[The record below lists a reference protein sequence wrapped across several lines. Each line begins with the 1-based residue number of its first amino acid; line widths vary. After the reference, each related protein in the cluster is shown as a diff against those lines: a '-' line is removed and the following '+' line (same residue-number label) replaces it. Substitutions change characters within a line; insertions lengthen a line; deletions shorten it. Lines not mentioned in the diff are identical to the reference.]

1 LDAAPLLLILGAN
14 FTDLIYPSNFEDK
27 IGFSRIRELVK
38 ENCLFEPGR
47 ELVDG
52 LQMLDTV
59 DAVKLQLDLVE
70 EFRQIQL
77 SDDDFPIHQ
86 FHDSRKALKKAAIE
100 GTFLE
105 VEEVAG
111 LAKSLESV
119 RLIVKFFEGR
129 EEDEFPELRKL
140 SKSVKLYPF
149 VSDRIGKILNKHGQ
163 IRDNASAELMQI
175 RRTITAKQSSV
186 TRMMNKLIK
195 KAQSEGWVDEDIGAT
210 FRNGRPVIPVAASH
224 KRSVNGL
231 IHDESTSGKTVFI
244 EPAEVVELSNEI
256 RELEYSERRE
266 IIRILTEF
274 TAAIRPYLGE
284 LTGMHHFLA
293 EIDAIRARALFA
305 IRINAIR
312 PKLIGEPVLEWS
324 NAIHP
329 LLFLAF
335 QASGR
340 HVVPLNISLNE
351 EGRILLI
358 SGPNAGGKS
367 VCLQTVGLLQ
377 YMVQSGYLVPVEE
390 QSRFGIF
397 SSVFIDIGDE
407 QSIDNDLST
416 YSSHLFNMKH
426 FLRNAAAD
434 TLVLID
440 EFGTGTEPMLGGA
453 IAESILE
460 NLNHI
465 GTYGVLTTHYTNL
478 KHFAA
483 SSDGIVNGAMLF
495 DNHKM
500 QPLYELQIGKPGSSF
515 AFEIARKIGL
525 PEEVLEKASDKVG
538 QEHID
543 FDKHLRDILRDK
555 KYWERKR
562 QKIRQSEKK
571 LEELMIRY
579 EEELGISEKKRKEL
593 ISEAKKEAEQLL
605 ADANRRIENTIREI
619 KEAGAEREK
628 TRAARKRL
636 EEFKEEVGHQDA
648 ERVDELSKAYR
659 GLKEKEAELISKR
672 PDLYRKTKKQRGGPE
687 KKRTDSTIRVGDM
700 VVLEGQETP
709 GDVAEIRGKNAVVI
723 FGNLKSTVK
732 ISRLKKT
739 SEKSSQDKGA
749 GRSGVNLGEWNV
761 SKRRVMFK
769 PEIDLRGK
777 RAEEAL
783 QRMNEFIDEAI
794 MVGAP
799 EVRIL
804 HGKGDG
810 ILRQLIRDQLQ
821 VSDVVEWYGDEHVE
835 RGGAGITIVRFGF

>member
-1 LDAAPLLLILGAN
+1 
-14 FTDLIYPSNFEDK
+14 LIYPPNFEDK
-27 IGFSRIRELVK
+27 IGFTRVRELVK

-47 ELVDG
+47 ELVAEM
-52 LQMLDTV
+52 QMMV
-59 DAVKLQLDLVE
+59 SEESIAEQLDLVE
-70 EFRQIQL
+70 EFRQIQQG
-77 SDDDFPIHQ
+77 DEDFPIHQ

-119 RLIVKFFEGR
+119 RLIVKFFEAK
-129 EEDEFPELRKL
+129 EEDEYPELRKL
-140 SKSVKLYPF
+140 SKTVKLYPF
-149 VSDRIGKILNKHGQ
+149 VTDRIGKILNKHGQ
-163 IRDNASAELMQI
+163 IRDNASSELMQL
-175 RRTITAKQSSV
+175 RRSISAQQSAV
-186 TRMMNKLIK
+186 TRLMNKLVK
-195 KAQSEGWVDEDIGAT
+195 KAQSEGWMDEDSGAT
-210 FRNGRPVIPVAASH
+210 FRNGRPVIPVGASS
-224 KRSVNGL
+224 KRSINGL

-244 EPAEVVELSNEI
+244 EPSEVVELSNGI
-256 RELEYSERRE
+256 RELEYAEKRE
-266 IIRILTEF
+266 VVRILTDF
-274 TAAIRPYLGE
+274 TNAIRPYLDE

-293 EIDAIRARALFA
+293 EIDSIRARALFA

-312 PKLIGEPVLEWS
+312 PKLSSGPSIEWE
-324 NAIHP
+324 NAMHP
-329 LLFLAF
+329 LLYLAF
-335 QASGR
+335 NNSGR
-340 HVVPLNISLNE
+340 EVVPLNIRLQE
-351 EGRILLI
+351 DERILLI

-377 YMVQSGYLVPVEE
+377 YMLQSGFLVPVEE
-390 QSRFGIF
+390 RSEFGVF

-416 YSSHLFNMKH
+416 YSSHLENMKY
-426 FLRNAAAD
+426 FLKNAASD

-460 NLNHI
+460 DLNEM
-465 GTYGVLTTHYTNL
+465 GAFGVLTTHYTNL

-495 DNHKM
+495 DNHRM

-525 PEEVLEKASDKVG
+525 PENVLGKASEKVG

-562 QKIRQSEKK
+562 QKIRQSEKR
-571 LEELMIRY
+571 LEELMARY
-579 EEELGISEKKRKEL
+579 EEELGSTEKRRKEL
-593 ISEAKKEAEQLL
+593 ISEAKKEAEELL
-605 ADANRRIENTIREI
+605 AGANRRIENTIREI
-619 KEAGAEREK
+619 KEAGAEKEK
-628 TRAARKRL
+628 TREARKRL
-636 EEFKEEVGHQDA
+636 EEFRDKVDKSGAVQQ
-648 ERVDELSKAYR
+648 DELKGEYQK
-659 GLKEKEAELISKR
+659 LKEKQSELVQKR
-672 PDLYRKTKKQRGGPE
+672 PDLHKRIKRKENESATMPA
-687 KKRTDSTIRVGDM
+687 DPTIKAGDT
-700 VVLEGQETP
+700 VLLDGQETP
-709 GDVAEIRGKNAVVI
+709 GEVAEIRGKQAVVI

-732 ISRLKKT
+732 VDRLKKT
-739 SEKSSQDKGA
+739 GKKQDSGKQGA
-749 GRSGVNLGEWNV
+749 RSGVNLGDWNV
-761 SKRRVMFK
+761 SKRRVSFK

-783 QRMNEFIDEAI
+783 QKLNEFLDEAI
-794 MVGAP
+794 MVGAA
-799 EVRIL
+799 EVRVL

-821 VSDVVEWYGDEHVE
+821 VNDVVSWYGDEHVE